1 MSRVR
6 SQFVDYFQSHKHSH
20 IKSSPVVPV
29 NDPTLLFTNA
39 GMNQFKPIFMGT
51 VDPTSPL
58 ASLKRATNSQKCIRA
73 GGKHNDLDDVGK
85 DTYHHTFF
93 EMLGTWS
100 FGQYFKEDAIRWAFD
115 LLVNVYKLP
124 KDRLFVSYFAGCEED
139 GIPADTA
146 ARDLWLQYLPADR
159 VLAFGKK
166 ENFWEMGET
175 GPCGPC
181 TEIHFDRIGG
191 RNAASLVNMDDPD
204 VLEIWNLVGER
215 ATCRNAWRLQ
225 R

>member
-1 MSRVR
+1 VSRVR

-115 LLVNVYKLP
+115 LLVNVYMLP
-124 KDRLFVSYFAGCEED
+124 KDRLYVSYFAGCEED

-204 VLEIWNLVGER
+204 VLEIWNLVGKR
-215 ATCRNAWRLQ
+215 ATCMDEWRLQ